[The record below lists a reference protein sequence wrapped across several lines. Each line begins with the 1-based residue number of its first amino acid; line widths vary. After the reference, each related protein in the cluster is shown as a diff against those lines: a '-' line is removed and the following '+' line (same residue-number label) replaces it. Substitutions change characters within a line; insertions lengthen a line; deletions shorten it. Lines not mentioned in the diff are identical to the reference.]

1 MRLLAGSPEAPC
13 SRCGARTAGLA
24 LGDRCPDCNRQ
35 LRRRASR
42 LAGRISL
49 LATLLV
55 ALDVYFRMPPVPPLR
70 IYGAIA
76 VLATY
81 VLVRQ
86 IVSRVAFEVYARET
100 KSGGES

>member
-55 ALDVYFRMPPVPPLR
+55 ALDVYFRMPQVPLLR

-86 IVSRVAFEVYARET
+86 IVSRVAFEVYARE
-100 KSGGES
+100 KENGGES

>member
-13 SRCGARTAGLA
+13 TRCGARIAGLA

-55 ALDVYFRMPPVPPLR
+55 ALDVYFRMPQMPLLR

-76 VLATY
+76 ILATY

-86 IVSRVAFEVYARET
+86 IVSRVAFEVYARQTE
-100 KSGGES
+100 SGRDP

>member
-1 MRLLAGSPEAPC
+1 MRSLAGSPEAPC
-13 SRCGARTAGLA
+13 SRCGARIAGLA
-24 LGDRCPDCNRQ
+24 LGDRCPDCNRR

-55 ALDVYFRMPPVPPLR
+55 ALDVYLRMPPLALLR

-81 VLVRQ
+81 VLVRR
-86 IVSRVAFEVYARET
+86 IVSGVAFEVYARET
-100 KSGGES
+100 ETGGES

>member
-1 MRLLAGSPEAPC
+1 MRSLAGSPEAPC
-13 SRCGARTAGLA
+13 SRCGARIAGLA

-55 ALDVYFRMPPVPPLR
+55 ALYVYLRMPPVPLLR

-81 VLVRQ
+81 VLVRR
-86 IVSRVAFEVYARET
+86 IVSRVAFEVFAREMD
-100 KSGGES
+100 SGRTP

>member
-1 MRLLAGSPEAPC
+1 MRSLAGSPEAPC

-24 LGDRCPDCNRQ
+24 LGDRCPACTRQ
-35 LRRRASR
+35 LRHRASR

-49 LATLLV
+49 LATMLV
-55 ALDVYFRMPPVPPLR
+55 ALYVYFRMPPVRWLR

-86 IVSRVAFEVYARET
+86 IVSRVAFEVFARET
-100 KSGGES
+100 ETGGES